1 MTIEQIESIC
11 CFVTNIRYNIKERH
25 KYEKEKCMVGH
36 RGSCSNCSPDGMVIR
51 RNDSGRSGRS
61 GSKPDGS

>member
-1 MTIEQIESIC
+1 
-11 CFVTNIRYNIKERH
+11 
-25 KYEKEKCMVGH
+25 MVDH
-36 RGSCSNCSPDGMVIR
+36 RDSCSNCSSDDMVIR